1 MAGGRPPRAQLANQ
15 LSTVAKQAADD
26 RGLRLD
32 TSAQDYLG
40 QLVST
45 ATDYFV
51 EHPDASIDKAES
63 SFTRLA
69 NELAGAQRARTA
81 AEDTLLPQRG
91 ALLNA
96 EDLHIA
102 ALGLCPGFFP
112 FC

>member
-1 MAGGRPPRAQLANQ
+1 MAGGRPPTREIANR
-15 LSTVAKQAADD
+15 LSTVAKQTADD
-26 RGLRLD
+26 KRLQLD

-45 ATDYFV
+45 ATEYLA

-69 NELAGAQRARTA
+69 NELAETQQARTA
-81 AEDTLLPQRG
+81 AEDTLLPQRSV
-91 ALLNA
+91 LLNA

-102 ALGLCPGFFP
+102 ALHLCPGFFP